1 MNKMNPTEF
10 VQSTINSSSMS
21 MNEWS
26 KELGVSRQAIYNW
39 MGNINIKIRKI
50 YVNKIADIS
59 NKNIIWDKNY
69 LLIVDEKDNTDDNYP
84 KPVNQ
89 ISQSNDEFSLNE
101 VNDNLERQLQFLI
114 TKYEHVFNT
123 SSDPMAIAINENYTS
138 MNVAMEK
145 LLGVKKRR
153 GLFGINIYDIVSP
166 TFRDEKKE
174 KRSGDEA
181 IGRFEYKTALQDILG
196 NTIKGKL
203 SVTRF
208 WLPTNKLENILC
220 SIMTFFPDKKSSSK

>member
-1 MNKMNPTEF
+1 MNKMNPTGF
-10 VQSTINSSSMS
+10 VQSTINSSSLS
-21 MNEWS
+21 MNDWS

-59 NKNIIWDKNY
+59 NKNIIWDNNY
-69 LLIVDEKDNTDDNYP
+69 LLIVGDKDNINENNP
-84 KPVNQ
+84 KPVNR
-89 ISQSNDEFSLNE
+89 IIGENDDFNLNE
-101 VNDNLERQLQFLI
+101 VHDNLERQLQFLI

-123 SSDPMAIAINENYTS
+123 ASDPMAVAINDNYTS

-145 LLGVKKRR
+145 LLGVTKRR
-153 GLFGINIYDIVSP
+153 ELFGSNIYDIISP

-174 KRSGDEA
+174 KRSGEGA
-181 IGRFEYKTALQDILG
+181 IGKFEYKTALQDILG

-208 WLPTNKLENILC
+208 WLPTNKLDNILC
-220 SIMTFFPDKKSSSK
+220 SIMTFFPDKKGSSK

>member
-59 NKNIIWDKNY
+59 NKNIIWDKNH
-69 LLIVDEKDNTDDNYP
+69 LLIEDEKDNTDDNYP

-114 TKYEHVFNT
+114 TKYEHAFNT

-220 SIMTFFPDKKSSSK
+220 SIMTFFPDKKSSPK